1 MARNVIAAASLA
13 ATLAVL
19 ALLPAVPA
27 RAMGP
32 LAPFAAPSSGIDE
45 QAQQGAGLVNVQGL
59 SGVRLGRQPGAVI
72 DGIWVPKGQTVR
84 GAKLETILRSRV
96 ILRHPDG
103 HTEALDLFPPTGA
116 GAASTPAPTT
126 APAAVPAPASIEAP
140 PK

>member
-1 MARNVIAAASLA
+1 MARNVIVTAAL
-13 ATLAVL
+13 TLV
-19 ALLPAVPA
+19 ALLPAVSA

-32 LAPFAAPSSGIDE
+32 LAPFAAPSGGIDE

-72 DGIWVPKGQTVR
+72 DGVWVPKGQTVR
-84 GAKLETILRSRV
+84 GAKLETVLRSRV

-116 GAASTPAPTT
+116 GAASTPAPT
-126 APAAVPAPASIEAP
+126 AVPAPASNEAP